1 MLAVILQKKGIA
13 GFEFASG
20 IPGTIGGAI
29 RMNAGAYGKEM
40 KEVVENV
47 TYIDEEGNKHK
58 LENEQMDF
66 SYRHSRFKEK
76 QEIIIEAQ
84 LKFQKE
90 DAEKIKERM
99 DEYRKAR
106 MEKQPIDM
114 PSAGSTF
121 KRGTNYISAKLIDD
135 AGLKG
140 YEIGGAQVSEKHAGF
155 IVNKGN
161 ATAQDILDLIES
173 FEIETFKYNDNENL
187 DNDMQ
192 YIYSIEKEVKK
203 ANETELQLIYK
214 KLISTIGIIRFKYGF
229 ESEIIKNNPNFKE
242 LQTTLSNISLNS
254 NNIINQYNEI
264 LAEYNNK
271 LSKINNMDF
280 IENKYKDIYGKEG
293 LFLAVE
299 SLKSLISND
308 NYRQLLNNNQIKEII
323 TDCIKLN
330 NGKVNLKTLETK
342 YKEIITEIWKQSLS
356 NKLEDNKEFKVL
368 FSNISGGS
376 LTSQAELLINRP
388 MQSSCS
394 MISSNFIA
402 TYGSNTRKI
411 GFIYPNDTEII
422 MASAYDLGSNVFGV
436 DSKNKEKGTTLT
448 TPSVIERI
456 GKERAKEKGEDLYS
470 STCYNEILVNAKP
483 CGIVIIGLGEKDINI
498 DYQEAKDLSLKMNL
512 PIYFIDTMQYKDN
525 LSESDKNYIAFH
537 SLLSYLGISTNELMY
552 QISQNN
558 GFPEILE
565 LINTYQEQIVDI
577 FLTLKQNNQ
586 LNKENMCK
594 NLKDIIDISNT
605 KGKSR

>member
-1 MLAVILQKKGIA
+1 MLKK
-13 GFEFASG
+13 
-20 IPGTIGGAI
+20 
-29 RMNAGAYGKEM
+29 
-40 KEVVENV
+40 
-47 TYIDEEGNKHK
+47 
-58 LENEQMDF
+58 
-66 SYRHSRFKEK
+66 
-76 QEIIIEAQ
+76 
-84 LKFQKE
+84 
-90 DAEKIKERM
+90 
-99 DEYRKAR
+99 
-106 MEKQPIDM
+106 
-114 PSAGSTF
+114 
-121 KRGTNYISAKLIDD
+121 
-135 AGLKG
+135 
-140 YEIGGAQVSEKHAGF
+140 
-155 IVNKGN
+155 
-161 ATAQDILDLIES
+161 DILDLIES

-192 YIYSIEKEVKK
+192 YIYSIEKEVKN
-203 ANETELQLIYK
+203 ANDSELQLIYK
-214 KLISTIGIIRFKYGF
+214 KIISTIGIIRFKYGF
-229 ESEIIKNNPNFKE
+229 ESEIIKINPNFKE

-254 NNIINQYNEI
+254 NNIINEYNEI
-264 LAEYNNK
+264 LTEYNNQ
-271 LSKINNMDF
+271 LSKIKNIDF
-280 IENKYKDIYGKEG
+280 VENKYKDIYGKEG

-299 SLKSLISND
+299 SLKSLISDD
-308 NYRQLLNNNQIKEII
+308 NYRQLLNDNQIKEIL

-411 GFIYPNDTEII
+411 GFIYPNDAEII

-558 GFPEILE
+558 GFNEILE

>member
-1 MLAVILQKKGIA
+1 MLKK
-13 GFEFASG
+13 
-20 IPGTIGGAI
+20 
-29 RMNAGAYGKEM
+29 
-40 KEVVENV
+40 
-47 TYIDEEGNKHK
+47 
-58 LENEQMDF
+58 
-66 SYRHSRFKEK
+66 
-76 QEIIIEAQ
+76 
-84 LKFQKE
+84 
-90 DAEKIKERM
+90 
-99 DEYRKAR
+99 
-106 MEKQPIDM
+106 
-114 PSAGSTF
+114 
-121 KRGTNYISAKLIDD
+121 
-135 AGLKG
+135 
-140 YEIGGAQVSEKHAGF
+140 
-155 IVNKGN
+155 
-161 ATAQDILDLIES
+161 DILDLIES

-192 YIYSIEKEVKK
+192 YIYSIEKEVKN
-203 ANETELQLIYK
+203 ANDSELQLIYK
-214 KLISTIGIIRFKYGF
+214 KIISTIGIIRFKYGL
-229 ESEIIKNNPNFKE
+229 ESEIIKINPNFKE

-254 NNIINQYNEI
+254 NNIINEYNEI
-264 LAEYNNK
+264 LTEYNNQ
-271 LSKINNMDF
+271 LSKIKNIDF
-280 IENKYKDIYGKEG
+280 VENKYKDIYGKEG

-308 NYRQLLNNNQIKEII
+308 NYRQLLNDNQIKEIL

-376 LTSQAELLINRP
+376 LASQAELLINRP

-411 GFIYPNDTEII
+411 GFIYPNDAEII

-525 LSESDKNYIAFH
+525 LSEADKNYIAFH

-558 GFPEILE
+558 GFNEILE